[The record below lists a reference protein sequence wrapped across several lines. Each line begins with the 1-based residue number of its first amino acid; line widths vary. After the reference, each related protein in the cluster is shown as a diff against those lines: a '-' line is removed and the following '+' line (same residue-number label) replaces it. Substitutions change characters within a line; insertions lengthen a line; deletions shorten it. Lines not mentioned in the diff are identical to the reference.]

1 MGPNGEIIMDYSIYD
16 AKEAGFNK
24 VVFIIWKDIFK
35 EFQEIIGDRIRNQ
48 IDVEYVFQEL
58 EDLPEGLKYRK
69 EEKKHGGQDKRSYV
83 VRILWK
89 NHLWLSMQ
97 MIIMGKKHLWNYIIF
112 WYPEKI
118 WEESLHWEWWIYF
131 KEYIERQWCCNGRC

>member
-69 EEKKHGGQDKRSYV
+69 EEK
-83 VRILWK
+83 
-89 NHLWLSMQ
+89 N
-97 MIIMGKKHLWNYIIF
+97 MGDRTSGLM
-112 WYPEKI
+112 
-118 WEESLHWEWWIYF
+118 L
-131 KEYIERQWCCNGRC
+131 